1 MYVNGLDFSSV
12 STIFLLDFGTAQTL
26 LYPPLPILI
35 IGTAQTLLYPPL
47 PILFIG
53 IAQTLLYPHLP
64 ILIILNWYVV
74 SVIFIYIVIGTSYR
88 FHNTKICLINL
99 F

>member
-35 IGTAQTLLYPPL
+35 IGHLLL
-47 PILFIG
+47 VKWRVQLDIIFTKCIG
-53 IAQTLLYPHLP
+53 ICETFKKQNVD
-64 ILIILNWYVV
+64 IDI
-74 SVIFIYIVIGTSYR
+74 
-88 FHNTKICLINL
+88 
-99 F
+99 